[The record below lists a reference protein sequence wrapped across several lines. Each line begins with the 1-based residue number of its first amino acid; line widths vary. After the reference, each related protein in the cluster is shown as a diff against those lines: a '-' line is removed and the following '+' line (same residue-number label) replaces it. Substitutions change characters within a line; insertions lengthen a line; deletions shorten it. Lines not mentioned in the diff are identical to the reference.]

1 MIGQS
6 QLNFTEDSG
15 GGCAAGNNWA
25 GRRVKSLG
33 AGKRVKSLAANFRRA
48 GRAAGRREGGRQ
60 AGAGGGPGGGRREA
74 GGEGGRQAGEKIRAR
89 GSGAADAPHFSE
101 FEDVMAVFF
110 SGNGQ
115 TRFELSP

>member
-15 GGCAAGNNWA
+15 GGGARAKIIKGSGA
-25 GRRVKSLG
+25 RMGRGRLVKS
-33 AGKRVKSLAANFRRA
+33 S
-48 GRAAGRREGGRQ
+48 
-60 AGAGGGPGGGRREA
+60 

-101 FEDVMAVFF
+101 F
-110 SGNGQ
+110 
-115 TRFELSP
+115 